1 MNILEDKNGPED
13 FDYEEILK
21 NIRKGMIEQREECRK
36 WRQMNPVLTESD
48 CLGNVLRVTDPLD
61 DLLNSFV
68 YDNTNIYVFGII
80 SDYVL
85 ERRDDLDQCM
95 KEIMLSLIA
104 GIDESIKFLKMR
116 IDALA
121 PKKLEIESMMNKLKE
136 EENK

>member
-48 CLGNVLRVTDPLD
+48 CLDNVMRVTDPLD
-61 DLLNSFV
+61 DLLKSFI

-80 SDYVL
+80 SSYVL
-85 ERRDDLDQCM
+85 ERRDDLDECM
-95 KEIMLSLIA
+95 KEIMLSLMT
-104 GIDESIKFLKMR
+104 GIDETINFLKMR
-116 IDALA
+116 IDALE
-121 PKKLEIESMMNKLKE
+121 PKKRDIESMMNKLKGE
-136 EENK
+136 E

>member
-48 CLGNVLRVTDPLD
+48 CLDNVMRVTDPLD
-61 DLLNSFV
+61 DLLKSFI

-80 SDYVL
+80 SSYVL
-85 ERRDDLDQCM
+85 ERRDDLDECM
-95 KEIMLSLIA
+95 KEIMLSLMT
-104 GIDESIKFLKMR
+104 GIDETINFLKMR
-116 IDALA
+116 IDALE
-121 PKKLEIESMMNKLKE
+121 PKKRDIESMMNKLKE
-136 EENK
+136 EE